1 MSVAIGGLAL
11 LLAACTQD
19 YPYNSLAPEGPV
31 ADKQAELYWLVF
43 WIAVGV
49 FVIVEGL
56 LVYALYRFRRRG
68 PDDTPRQI
76 HGNTRLEILWTIIPA
91 LLLAGVAVPTVG
103 TIFDLA
109 QTPTDALEVRV
120 TAHQWWWEVEYPSL
134 DVVTAN
140 EIHVPTDQPVAFT
153 LESKDVIHSFSVPRL
168 AGKQDVIPGRTNTLT
183 IVAPRAGTY
192 FGQCQEFCGLSHAQ
206 MRFRVVA
213 QEPGDFQAWVDG
225 QRQPATSM
233 PPAEIENTVTG
244 TCMSCHT
251 ITGVGESLGA
261 RPAPDLTHLA
271 GRETIAAGLLN
282 NDPEDL
288 ARWLANPPG
297 LKAGSKM
304 PDYDLTDDQ
313 IDALVEYL
321 QTLE

>member
-1 MSVAIGGLAL
+1 MSLFIGGLAV

-56 LVYALYRFRRRG
+56 LLFALFRFRRRG

-76 HGNTRLEILWTIIPA
+76 HGNTRLEVVWTIIPA

-109 QTPTDALEVRV
+109 QTPSNALEVRV

-134 DVVTAN
+134 GVVTAN
-140 EIHVPTDQPVAFT
+140 EIHVPTDRPVSFQ

-168 AGKQDVIPGRTNTLT
+168 AGKQDIIPGRVNPLT

-192 FGQCQEFCGLSHAQ
+192 FGQCQEFCGLSHAN
-206 MRFRVVA
+206 MHFRVVA
-213 QEPGDFQAWVDG
+213 QEPGDFDAWVEA
-225 QRQPATSM
+225 QRQPAAAL
-233 PPAEIENTVTG
+233 PPAEIETTVTG
-244 TCMSCHT
+244 TCLNCHA
-251 ITGVGESLGA
+251 IGGVGESRA
-261 RPAPDLTHLA
+261 ISPAPDLTHLA
-271 GRETIAAGLLN
+271 ARETIAAGLLR

-288 ARWLANPPG
+288 ARWLENPPRV
-297 LKAGSKM
+297 KPGSKM
-304 PDYDLTDDQ
+304 PDYNLTEDQ
-313 IDALVEYL
+313 IEALVEYL
-321 QTLE
+321 QTLQ

>member
-1 MSVAIGGLAL
+1 MSLFIGGLAL
-11 LLAACTQD
+11 LLAACTQE

-56 LVYALYRFRRRG
+56 LVFALFRFRRRG
-68 PDDTPRQI
+68 ADDMPRQI
-76 HGNTRLEILWTIIPA
+76 HGNTRLEIVWTIIPA

-109 QTPTDALEVRV
+109 QTPSGALEVRV

-140 EIHVPTDQPVAFT
+140 EIHVPTDRPVALE
-153 LESKDVIHSFSVPRL
+153 LESRDVIHSFSVPRL
-168 AGKQDVIPGRTNTLT
+168 AGKQDVIPGRVNTLT

-192 FGQCQEFCGLSHAQ
+192 FGQCQEFCGLSHAN

-213 QEPGDFQAWVDG
+213 QEHGDFQAWVDG
-225 QRQPATSM
+225 QRQPAASM
-233 PPAEIENTVTG
+233 PPADIAPTVTG
-244 TCMSCHT
+244 TCMSCHA
-251 ITGVGESLGA
+251 IAGVGESLGVK
-261 RPAPDLTHLA
+261 PAPDLTHLA
-271 GRETIAAGLLN
+271 GRETIAAGLLR
-282 NDPEDL
+282 NDPQDL
-288 ARWLANPPG
+288 ARWLENPPG
-297 LKAGSKM
+297 VKPGSKM
-304 PDYDLTDDQ
+304 PDYELTEDQ
-313 IDALVEYL
+313 IEALVEYL
-321 QTLE
+321 QTLQ

>member
-225 QRQPATSM
+225 QRPPATSM
-233 PPAEIENTVTG
+233 PPPEIENTVTG

>member
-261 RPAPDLTHLA
+261 KPAPDLTHLA

>member
-251 ITGVGESLGA
+251 ITGVGESLGT